1 MVIVVIIN
9 DGCQSYDGVVD
20 GGDDDDGGI
29 IVLDSGDDGNGSYG
43 GSYNGTKRNYCTLAT
58 VISTLPELA
67 HSDLKIFCVAVAWQL
82 F

>member
-20 GGDDDDGGI
+20 GGDDDGGGI

-43 GSYNGTKRNYCTLAT
+43 GSYNGTKRKLLYTCYCDKYFA
-58 VISTLPELA
+58 
-67 HSDLKIFCVAVAWQL
+67 
-82 F
+82 